1 MAIAFE
7 RLVSRSIVR
16 FISAELDLAGMK
28 MTPNGFF
35 GIAIVGGLLL
45 FILTPAFLLIFLS
58 KFNPGFAAL
67 AGIAAA
73 VFYEIALYFILEYK
87 IEKRKSFVEGILPEY
102 LQLTAANIRSGVSLD
117 RSLMLATRPDFGYFN
132 KDIEAINRQL
142 YSGETIQNALSL
154 LTKKYRSIQ
163 LQHTIRMVSEAVRYG
178 GGLADLLN
186 QIAKDLRNQQII
198 QKEVSGQLFMYTIFI
213 AFAVLI
219 GAPAL
224 YGLTSQ
230 MIKVTNTIWA
240 GILNQ
245 NPGGLPTTG
254 LSFLKPSKP
263 QITTG
268 MYDDFALTAILMIT
282 GFGAF
287 IVSAIASG
295 SVLRGIRYLPL
306 FIAVGLIV
314 YFVVGAVVGTLFS
327 SISSA

>member
-1 MAIAFE
+1 MKITFE
-7 RLVSRSIVR
+7 RLVSRSVVR

-28 MTPNGFF
+28 MTPNTFF
-35 GIAIVGGLLL
+35 GIAIVGGLLF
-45 FILTPAFLLIFLS
+45 FIATPAIALLVIS
-58 KFNPGFAAL
+58 KLNPGFAAI
-67 AGIAAA
+67 AGIVAA
-73 VFYEIALYFILEYK
+73 VIFEVALYFVLEYK
-87 IEKRKSFVEGILPEY
+87 IDKRKSFVEGILPEY

-132 KDIEAINRQL
+132 QDIETINRQL
-142 YSGETIQNALSL
+142 YSGETIQNSLNL

-163 LQHTIRMVSEAVRYG
+163 LQHTIRMIAEAVRYG

-186 QIAKDLRNQQII
+186 QIAKDLRSQQII

-230 MIKVTNTIWA
+230 MIKVTNSIWA
-240 GILNQ
+240 GILSQ

-263 QITTG
+263 QITTS
-268 MYDDFALTAILMIT
+268 MYYDFALTAIILIT

-295 SVLRGIRYLPL
+295 SVVKGIKYLPVFL
-306 FIAVGLIV
+306 LVGLAV
-314 YFVVGAVVGTLFS
+314 YFIVGVVVGTLFG
-327 SISSA
+327 SISNA